1 MPRRRRGSVRR
12 TTTVDGL
19 RPDGID
25 GPLLLVGAGRDL
37 ATGVDGNAYL
47 VDAAATSVVVDG
59 RGGHSILQ
67 VFAEPGVAG
76 LDALVGERAGSGFR
90 RALAAAAPD
99 LTDGGSLVHQLL
111 DETPVVTL
119 VAGSVPLRLG
129 LMDLTEPARNRM
141 LPLDVC
147 AGWVDGGELAQ
158 AAAETGRALVSWGPP
173 APALDDSDDDLAW
186 HPVEPLPP
194 QSVRRRRLIDVWRGV
209 GPDGRTASAP
219 IRVEVRFR
227 DTYSEADGSETV
239 VHEYGLVV
247 RVDADTWTILE
258 AQAVPG
264 PLPAPECP
272 SAAASA
278 DRLVGEAVE
287 GLRAKVRDDFTGTTT
302 CTHLNDTF
310 RAIAD
315 VRQMWTAASMARAER
330 PPS

>member
-1 MPRRRRGSVRR
+1 M
-12 TTTVDGL
+12 
-19 RPDGID
+19 
-25 GPLLLVGAGRDL
+25 GAGRDL

-59 RGGHSILQ
+59 SGGRSVLQ
-67 VFAEPGVAG
+67 VFAEPAVAG
-76 LDALVGERAGSGFR
+76 LEAMVGERAGSGFR
-90 RALAAAAPD
+90 RALAAAAPE
-99 LTDGGSLVHQLL
+99 LERGGSLTHQLL

-119 VAGSVPLRLG
+119 VAGSVPLRMG
-129 LMDLTEPARNRM
+129 LSGHGSGATGKRK
-141 LPLDVC
+141 LPIGVC
-147 AGWVDGGELAQ
+147 AGWSEGGALAV

-173 APALDDSDDDLAW
+173 APALDDGDDDLAW

-194 QSVRRRRLIDVWRGV
+194 QSVRRRRLVDVWRGV

-227 DTYSEADGSETV
+227 DTYSEADASETV

-247 RVDADTWTILE
+247 RVDPDTWTILE
-258 AQAVPG
+258 AEAVPG

-272 SAAASA
+272 AAAASA
-278 DRLVGEAVE
+278 SRLVGEPIE
-287 GLRAKVRDDFTGTTT
+287 DLRSKVRDDFTGTTT

-315 VRQMWTAASMARAER
+315 VRHLWTAASMARAER